1 VKRPAIRTLLA
12 WIAFGLA
19 ACGSMELA
27 GPSSSVS
34 PAPAA
39 AGMGAA
45 RIAQSGFGGDAR
57 FALCQ
62 PPACPRPS
70 AKSLPAPASTPVAVE
85 PSPSPSPAQRAQD
98 ALTPTPT
105 VSHRPPPA
113 SASEAI
119 EDPLP
124 LQVVVHFGFGRS
136 DLDTAGRDALDLAA
150 AQPLPIRRVLIAGRT
165 DSIGPPASNQALAQA
180 RAEAVERYLTARL
193 SRLLAGAEMR
203 VQSQGACCYAA
214 GNDSASGRAANRRV
228 EVIFERNGGAL

>member
-1 VKRPAIRTLLA
+1 MKRSCTRSLLA

-19 ACGSMELA
+19 ACGSMELG
-27 GPSSSVS
+27 GPNPSVS

-85 PSPSPSPAQRAQD
+85 PSPSRAPLAQD
-98 ALTPTPT
+98 ALALTPT
-105 VSHRPPPA
+105 VSHRSPPA
-113 SASEAI
+113 SASEVI
-119 EDPLP
+119 EDPSP
-124 LQVVVHFGFGRS
+124 LKAVVHFGFGRS
-136 DLDTAGRDALDLAA
+136 DLDAAGRDALDLAA
-150 AQPLPIRRVLIAGRT
+150 TQPLPIRRVLIAGRT

-180 RAEAVERYLTARL
+180 RAEAVQRYLTARH
-193 SRLLAGAEMR
+193 SRLLAGAEVR

-228 EVIFERNGGAL
+228 EVIFERDGGEL

>member
-1 VKRPAIRTLLA
+1 MKRPAIRTLLA
-12 WIAFGLA
+12 WIAFGAA
-19 ACGSMELA
+19 ACSSVELA
-27 GPSSSVS
+27 GPNPSMS

-39 AGMGAA
+39 PGLGAA

-70 AKSLPAPASTPVAVE
+70 AKSLPAPASIPVAVE
-85 PSPSPSPAQRAQD
+85 PSPSPAKRAQD
-98 ALTPTPT
+98 ALTLTPT
-105 VSHRPPPA
+105 VSHRPPQG

-119 EDPLP
+119 EDPRP

-150 AQPLPIRRVLIAGRT
+150 AQPLPVRRVLIAGRT

-180 RAEAVERYLTARL
+180 RAEAVQRYLTARH
-193 SRLLAGAEMR
+193 SRLLAGAEVR
-203 VQSQGACCYAA
+203 VKSQGACCYAA

-228 EVIFERNGGAL
+228 EVSFERDGGAL